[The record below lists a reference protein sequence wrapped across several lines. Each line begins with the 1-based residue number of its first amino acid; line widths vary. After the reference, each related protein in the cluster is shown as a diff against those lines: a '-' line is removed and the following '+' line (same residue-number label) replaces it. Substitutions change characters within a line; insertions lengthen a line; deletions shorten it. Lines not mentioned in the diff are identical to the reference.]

1 MLNIDEKIK
10 INESLSSL
18 SIIKA
23 KAFLLK
29 SSSSYSQS
37 ESSSSSARR
46 RLTKSTVTS
55 VGQMVS
61 LSQTSLMFG
70 GKGAMFWKGST
81 EGKAADP

>member
-1 MLNIDEKIK
+1 MRKLKLTSHP
-10 INESLSSL
+10 SLS

-37 ESSSSSARR
+37 ESSSSSARQR
-46 RLTKSTVTS
+46 VTKSSVTS

-70 GKGAMFWKGST
+70 GRGAMFWERLT